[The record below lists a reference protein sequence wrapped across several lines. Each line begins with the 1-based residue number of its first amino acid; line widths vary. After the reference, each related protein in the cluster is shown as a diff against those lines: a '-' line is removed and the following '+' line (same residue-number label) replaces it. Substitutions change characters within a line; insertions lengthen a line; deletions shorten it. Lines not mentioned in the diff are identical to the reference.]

1 MCRVPDTRGENR
13 LFLVTELAAS
23 NLRFGLAIGKTR
35 KYPADPDAGIHHMKS
50 LKSEWTEEELKQ
62 LAAIVAAGG
71 TALRAAAKFNRRI
84 ASCRSQARK
93 MGVPFENSKIR
104 RKNILAKCAAVEKE
118 LSR

>member
-1 MCRVPDTRGENR
+1 MCRVPDTIGENS
-13 LFLVTELAAS
+13 LFLSRNQRLPICVLVFATRET
-23 NLRFGLAIGKTR
+23 GKC
-35 KYPADPDAGIHHMKS
+35 PAGPDAGMHHMKS

>member
-1 MCRVPDTRGENR
+1 MCRAPDTIGENS
-13 LFLVTELAAS
+13 LFLSRNQRLPICVLVFATRET
-23 NLRFGLAIGKTR
+23 GKC
-35 KYPADPDAGIHHMKS
+35 PAGPDAGIHHMKS

>member
-1 MCRVPDTRGENR
+1 MCRVPDSIGENS
-13 LFLVTELAAS
+13 LFLSRNQRLPICVLVFATRET
-23 NLRFGLAIGKTR
+23 GKC
-35 KYPADPDAGIHHMKS
+35 PAGPDAGIHHMKS

>member
-1 MCRVPDTRGENR
+1 
-13 LFLVTELAAS
+13 
-23 NLRFGLAIGKTR
+23 
-35 KYPADPDAGIHHMKS
+35 MKS

-62 LAAIVAAGG
+62 LAAMVAAGG

-104 RKNILAKCAAVEKE
+104 RKNILAKCAAVERE